1 MANKSEILI
10 IDDDKQVVESLSAL
24 FKEKGY
30 VPFGVYTGQKGIEL
44 ALNDVFE
51 LILLDVSLPDFDSL
65 ELIKRI
71 KGLKVTAPIIV
82 LTEPENL
89 NRAIE
94 LSQNSAVNILI
105 KPLDNAFVMQAAIK
119 ALEYYRVEEDV
130 RRLRKSLSEQYNILG
145 RSETIDQFREKLK
158 RIAMSSSRVLLTGET
173 GSGKKA
179 AAKFIHFSSNRAALP
194 FQIVNCAQ
202 ATSGKADDIHRLEC
216 DLFGYERGAFVGAD
230 MLTKGRFEL
239 ADGGTLYLEEVG
251 ALPRELQAKLLRTIE
266 SGMAERIG
274 GTHEVKIEARVLA
287 GSTFDLEA
295 EVKAGR
301 FREDLYFRLN
311 VIPVAVPPLRSYPT
325 DIPYLIR
332 YLLDDAGYIRIRLT
346 SEAIDYTKTF
356 DWPGNIRQLR
366 DVVVRAAGN
375 AVRGEITLDVL
386 NAALADESP
395 GKIPSHGVKTQAAGL
410 YNPDLSYRDHVI
422 VYEQKLLNEV
432 LNSCDGNITKAAEML
447 KTDRGNLSKKIKKLG
462 IKEKE

>member
-10 IDDDKQVVESLSAL
+10 IDDDKQIVESLSAL

-71 KGLKVTAPIIV
+71 KGLRVAAPIIV

-105 KPLDNAFVMQAAIK
+105 KPLDNEFVMRAAIK
-119 ALEYYRVEEDV
+119 AIEYYHVEEDV
-130 RRLRKSLSEQYNILG
+130 RGLRKSLSEQYNILG
-145 RSETIDQFREKLK
+145 RSETIDQLREKLK

-179 AAKFIHFSSNRAALP
+179 AAKFIHFSSSRAALP

-202 ATSGKADDIHRLEC
+202 AASGKADDIHRLEC

-266 SGMAERIG
+266 SGTAERIG

-287 GSTFDLEA
+287 GSTIDLEA

-332 YLLDDAGYIRIRLT
+332 YLLDDAGYIRVRLT
-346 SEAIDYTKTF
+346 AEAIDYAKIF

-366 DVVVRAAGN
+366 DAIVRAAGN
-375 AVRGEITLDVL
+375 AVRGEMTLDVL
-386 NAALADESP
+386 QTVLADDNSNRIQ
-395 GKIPSHGVKTQAAGL
+395 GHGAKIPMAGL
-410 YNPDLSYRDHVI
+410 YKPELSYRDHVI
-422 VYEQKLLNEV
+422 AYEQQLLNEV
-432 LNSCDGNITKAAEML
+432 LNSCDSNITKAAEML

-462 IKEKE
+462 IKAKE